1 MNQIERVAQQISSLP
16 EPLQQEVI
24 DFVEFLQQ
32 KHHVGQEKGQ
42 KDDLLID
49 LKGGL
54 EASSTFSGDDLKVQ
68 ERLRDEWS

>member
-1 MNQIERVAQQISSLP
+1 MNQIERVAKQISRLP

-24 DFVEFLQQ
+24 DFVEFLQA
-32 KHHVGQEKGQ
+32 KHHVGQETQ

-54 EASSTFSGDDLKVQ
+54 ETSSTFAGDEWKIQ